1 MECLVGLLPWLLV
14 LRFWTE
20 AEWWRLVVELDVL
33 SPLLMRFNASEVKMT
48 VEVEE
53 RKSRLLRSQAVKK
66 EDNNFL
72 KEN

>member
-1 MECLVGLLPWLLV
+1 MECLVGLLPWLLL

>member
-1 MECLVGLLPWLLV
+1 MECLVGLLPWLLL
-14 LRFWTE
+14 LRFCTE

-53 RKSRLLRSQAVKK
+53 RKSRLLRSQAMKK
-66 EDNNFL
+66 RG
-72 KEN
+72 